1 MTDSFG
7 DSTSP
12 TGRPLSTGQAYAK
25 GDGKTTQRSGQ
36 QQLPLPSTQSDAP
49 PTHHCPLRTPSRTL
63 CLDLNDVLCT
73 VVFSVSISDLSNQG
87 RVAGSDLL
95 LDHWMTV
102 TMFRQ
107 QSRGWSLGGI
117 RCSRGSDQG
126 HCQSGMLRIASHW
139 IWILCFFLGILWT
152 SMDPE
157 YSLRQP
163 WKSGRLT
170 LIFLDVW
177 RVIGFGSCVFSLAS
191 SGPAWTRST
200 A

>member
-95 LDHWMTV
+95 GPLDDCH
-102 TMFRQ
+102 
-107 QSRGWSLGGI
+107 
-117 RCSRGSDQG
+117 
-126 HCQSGMLRIASHW
+126 
-139 IWILCFFLGILWT
+139 
-152 SMDPE
+152 
-157 YSLRQP
+157 
-163 WKSGRLT
+163 
-170 LIFLDVW
+170 DV
-177 RVIGFGSCVFSLAS
+177 
-191 SGPAWTRST
+191 ST
-200 A
+200 AEQRLEPRRHQM